1 VSKIC
6 KLYHIKKAHRFM
18 KSAGFYILF
27 FAFLAAKSCAQNS
40 EESIARDYDSFYLT
54 QIVTDSL
61 FSSHQR
67 INLLALEKNVLS
79 NYRMEFAYETSEL
92 IKTSKMAERRNAL
105 VAING
110 SFFDMEKGGSVS
122 YFEVN
127 DSVISRTRSTE
138 FKWAVPDSLIN
149 GALILE
155 KNNILKIETA
165 NKEQV
170 YEGSFSEAF
179 VMVSG
184 PLLIKNSKAQR
195 LPDMGFTNKRHPRTC
210 VGITKDSIIFITIDG
225 RSELAE
231 GMSLREAQKYLLDL
245 GCIDAINLD
254 GGGSTCMWIKDKG
267 VVNIPSDKT
276 GERAVANALL
286 ILKE

>member
-1 VSKIC
+1 
-6 KLYHIKKAHRFM
+6 M
-18 KSAGFYILF
+18 KSAGFYIF
-27 FAFLAAKSCAQNS
+27 VFAFLLPKCYAQNS
-40 EESIARDYDSFYLT
+40 VESDVRECDSFYLT
-54 QIVTDSL
+54 QIVTDSI
-61 FSSHQR
+61 FNSHQR
-67 INLLALEKNVLS
+67 ISLLTLEKNFLS
-79 NYRMEFAYETSEL
+79 SYRMEFAYETSEL
-92 IKTSKMAERRNAL
+92 KKTSQMAEGRNAL
-105 VAING
+105 LAING
-110 SFFDMEKGGSVS
+110 SFFDMDKGGSVT

-127 DSVISRTRSTE
+127 DSVISRTRSSV

-170 YEGSFSEAF
+170 YEDSFSEAF
-179 VMVSG
+179 VMISG

-210 VGITKDSIIFITIDG
+210 VGITRESIIFITIDG

-231 GMSLREAQKYLLDL
+231 GMNLWEVQKFLLDL

-267 VVNIPSDKT
+267 VVNTPSDKT